1 MIKGVIFDSDGTLV
15 DSEILSAQVVV
26 EMLAE
31 QGIHIG
37 FEEALQ
43 RFRGSEFAK
52 FAAGMAID
60 HGLTGIEAFTHGFRK
75 RSRERYAEAL
85 EPIPGAVEL
94 VSSLTLPKAV
104 ASNGPRDKLD
114 TCLGKT
120 GLLPYFTGF
129 VFSAYDVGSWKPDP
143 GLVLHAAAAM
153 GVAPADCLFVEDS
166 VAGIE
171 SGLAAGVQVVGYRL
185 EPDVRARLSRQVPV
199 IEHLMDVRNLLNT

>member
-15 DSEILSAQVVV
+15 DSEVLSAQVVV
-26 EMLAE
+26 ELLE
-31 QGIHIG
+31 ERNIHIG
-37 FEEALQ
+37 FEEALE
-43 RFRGSEFAK
+43 RFRGTEFAK
-52 FAAGMAID
+52 FAGALAAD
-60 HGLTGIEAFTHGFRK
+60 HGLTGIEAFTHGFRE
-75 RSRERYAEAL
+75 RSMARYAEAL

-104 ASNGPRDKLD
+104 ASNGPPDKLNV
-114 TCLGKT
+114 CLGKT

-129 VFSAYDVGSWKPDP
+129 VFSAYEVRSWKPAP

-153 GVAPADCLFVEDS
+153 GVAPAECLFVEDS

-199 IEHLMDVRNLLNT
+199 IEHLMDIKKLLTP